1 MTRQGSV
8 PWRFDRCTTLLPVG
22 CEGKEGGRPW
32 SQESAPYLGWVL
44 SLALLSGL
52 SACGPAPSDQS
63 QNVDSRTS
71 LSEPSVA
78 HVGRQSSSPFRHGPT
93 EPMSSLSPLTSPQA
107 QVSDQ
112 KKEPARKPDY
122 GETLES
128 PSDRSGMSD
137 QSVWSGGALEPPGSF
152 PMMIEQHWAA
162 APEAE
167 PPGEDEGQ
175 EAQLRDDE
183 GKEGPERQTGDDE

>member
-1 MTRQGSV
+1 MRQGSV

-22 CEGKEGGRPW
+22 CEGKEGGQPW
-32 SQESAPYLGWVL
+32 SQESAPYLVWVL

-137 QSVWSGGALEPPGSF
+137 QSGWSGGALEPPGSF

-175 EAQLRDDE
+175 EAQLGDDE